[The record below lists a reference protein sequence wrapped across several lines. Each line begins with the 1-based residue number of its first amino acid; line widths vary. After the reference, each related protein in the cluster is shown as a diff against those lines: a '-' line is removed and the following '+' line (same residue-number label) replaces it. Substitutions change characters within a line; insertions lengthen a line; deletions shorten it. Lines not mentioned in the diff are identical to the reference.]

1 MIGFMSTNRNTPVRS
16 TAQAGISDS
25 KCCGLA
31 AASPRFVRLAILL
44 LFLGLAGCPDRA
56 ASPDPVSAPGSAL
69 RVTIADKRFDL
80 ELALTPE
87 QRHQGLS
94 DRQSIADDGGMLF
107 AFSEPDVLGFVMR
120 RCKVPIDII
129 YLSPTGRIVQTHEM
143 QVEPYDTPDYQLK
156 TYSSVYPA
164 LIAIELKAGSIRAL
178 KLREG
183 QAIELPIDDLKR
195 RAK

>member
-1 MIGFMSTNRNTPVRS
+1 MLKRSTPVAAVPAAKCRDVV
-16 TAQAGISDS
+16 AGS
-25 KCCGLA
+25 A
-31 AASPRFVRLAILL
+31 TFNRLALLL
-44 LFLGLAGCPDRA
+44 LFLCLPGCPDRT
-56 ASPDPVSAPGSAL
+56 ASPTPASVQGTTL
-69 RVTIADKRFDL
+69 RVTIAGKRFDL
-80 ELALTPE
+80 ELALTPQ

-107 AFSEPDVLGFVMR
+107 AFDEPDVLGFVMR

-143 QVEPYDTPDYQLK
+143 QVEPYDTPDSLLK

-178 KLREG
+178 GLREG

-195 RAK
+195 RAN